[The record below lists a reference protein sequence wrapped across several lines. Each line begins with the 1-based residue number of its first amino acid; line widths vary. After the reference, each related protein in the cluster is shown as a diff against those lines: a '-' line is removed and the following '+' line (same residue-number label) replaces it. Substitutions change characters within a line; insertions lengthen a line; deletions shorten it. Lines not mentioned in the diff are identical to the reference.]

1 MHRSEPISRKPAG
14 DVVPGSPGAPYR
26 GRSATDASGG
36 AKRQRTK
43 LWADAA
49 QDAPRIGILHNP
61 RSHGNR
67 KPGADQIDTVTGRAD
82 VESIA
87 PASRDEIGQALL
99 DFKRGGI
106 DYLIVNGGDG
116 TVRDMLTAGQRI
128 FADGWPLLAVM
139 PRGKTNALTEDLG
152 VPRDWTLEQAVDAIG
167 TAPGKRR
174 RPLKIER
181 LDGSMQPVAGFIL
194 GAGAFTTGIRTA
206 QDAHRLGAFGGL
218 AVGLTAVWGAA
229 QMIFG
234 TKRNRWRRGVEMKV
248 ALGQDRKPMPHSGH
262 GEADRRSILLATSLH
277 KMPMDLKVFGAARE
291 GLKIAAIDRPLR
303 KVWLSMPAILAG
315 WEPEWLSESGF
326 HRAEANS
333 FELTLGDEFILDGE
347 VFPPGAYRVLLGPE
361 LTFRTG

>member
-1 MHRSEPISRKPAG
+1 MNRSEPISRKPAG
-14 DVVPGSPGAPYR
+14 NVVPGSPGAPYR
-26 GRSATDASGG
+26 GRSGTDASKS
-36 AKRQRTK
+36 ATRPQRK
-43 LWADAA
+43 LWPQAA

-67 KPGADQIDTVTGRAD
+67 KAAAGQIESVADRAN
-82 VESIA
+82 VECIS
-87 PASRDEIGQALL
+87 PTTRNEIGQALL

-116 TVRDMLTAGQRI
+116 TVRDMLSAGQRI

-152 VPRDWTLEQAVDAIG
+152 VPRDWTLERAVDAIG

-181 LDGSMQPVAGFIL
+181 MDGSMQPVAGFIL

-206 QDAHRLGAFGGL
+206 QDAHKLGAFGGL
-218 AVGLTAVWGAA
+218 AVALTAIWGAA

-234 TKRNRWRRGVEMKV
+234 TKRNRWRRGVEMTV
-248 ALGQDRKPMPHSGH
+248 ALGPDRKPMPHSGH
-262 GEADRRSILLATSLH
+262 GEADRRSILVATSLH
-277 KMPMDLKVFGAARE
+277 KMPMDLKVFGNARD

-315 WEPEWLSESGF
+315 WEPDWLSESGF
-326 HRAEANS
+326 HRVEAAS

-347 VFPPGAYRVLLGPE
+347 VFPPGAYRVSLGPE